1 MEAEG
6 VGSPNN
12 LLYRRDQSYAG
23 NQQQIINTMILGE
36 RWVGEVEGRG
46 GLSLSRKDT
55 AHRQYKYISTTWDI
69 GFT

>member
-36 RWVGEVEGRG
+36 GWVGEVEGRG
-46 GLSLSRKDT
+46 GLSLSRVKDM
-55 AHRQYKYISTTWDI
+55 RENILS
-69 GFT
+69 GSEV